1 LAGRYERH
9 FAAADETLVSQEFM
23 KWYRALIRANAADTV
38 GRLNAKL
45 NSLRSILPSFIKVLE
60 AAMKEAG
67 QPMAA

>member
-1 LAGRYERH
+1 
-9 FAAADETLVSQEFM
+9 LVSQEFM